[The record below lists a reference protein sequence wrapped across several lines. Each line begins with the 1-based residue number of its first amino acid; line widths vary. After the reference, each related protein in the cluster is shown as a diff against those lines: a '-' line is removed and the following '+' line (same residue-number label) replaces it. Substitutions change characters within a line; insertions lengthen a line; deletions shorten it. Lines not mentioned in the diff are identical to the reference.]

1 MSEPIEFTPEEFNK
15 SLPADLT
22 HALFFTALTFKELA
36 LKCNLVIG
44 RVYENKETG
53 EGFFISGIKQI
64 ITRDMTEFHTI
75 IDGESEQQ
83 RPVVVIHAIV
93 LPEFEEIGPKQEEE
107 ESGYE

>member
-64 ITRDMTEFHTI
+64 VTRDMTEFHI
-75 IDGESEQQ
+75 VGDEEHPK
-83 RPVVVIHAIV
+83 PVLVIHAIV
-93 LPEFEEIGPKQEEE
+93 LPEFEEIAVSED
-107 ESGYE
+107 GYPRPGL